1 MKTPVH
7 DPTRRSM
14 LLAGMAFALG
24 GCAGGPSRPSGPASS
39 ALRLIGEATL
49 PHKMSFAGTT
59 VGGLSALDFDPSRN
73 CWYALSDDRSA
84 LQPAR
89 LYTLRIPLAHGS
101 MGKPELLSMT
111 VLRQPDGTPYPS
123 QRAGGEV
130 ADPEGLRFHPG
141 TNTLLWTS
149 EGDRRM
155 GLAPFLREI
164 SLEGRHLRELELP
177 AMFRPTPTAGPRD
190 NLGFEGLAITPDGT
204 GAWAAMEGP
213 LIQDG
218 PTPGVGRPGGPCRLT
233 SWDVASGKPVRQV
246 AYMPD
251 AIPAAP
257 VPPGS
262 FADNGISEILMID
275 AHRMLVLER
284 AYMTGVGNSLRLYVI
299 DSRQGSD
306 TLSTPALREGS
317 FTACRKTL
325 VADLSAAGLS
335 RLDNTEG
342 MGWGPMLPG
351 GGRTLVIV
359 SDDNFNPGQITQF
372 AAFEF
377 KDNFS

>member
-1 MKTPVH
+1 
-7 DPTRRSM
+7 
-14 LLAGMAFALG
+14 
-24 GCAGGPSRPSGPASS
+24 
-39 ALRLIGEATL
+39 
-49 PHKMSFAGTT
+49 
-59 VGGLSALDFDPSRN
+59 
-73 CWYALSDDRSA
+73 
-84 LQPAR
+84 
-89 LYTLRIPLAHGS
+89 LRIAIARDS
-101 MGKPELLSMT
+101 MGQPEPLSMT

-123 QRAGGEV
+123 HRAGGEV
-130 ADPEGLRFHPG
+130 ADPEGLRFHPAKQ
-141 TNTLLWTS
+141 TLLWTS

-155 GLAPFLREI
+155 GLSPFLREI
-164 SLEGRHLRELELP
+164 GLDGRHLREFELP
-177 AMFRPTPTAGPRD
+177 AMFKPAAGAGPRD

-218 PTPGVGRPGGPCRLT
+218 PVPGVGRSGGPCRLT
-233 SWDVASGKPVRQV
+233 LWNVAGGKPVRQV

-257 VPPGS
+257 VPPGG

-275 AHRMLVLER
+275 ARRMLVLER

-299 DSRQGSD
+299 DATQGSD
-306 TLSTPALREGS
+306 TLDMPVLREGN
-317 FTACRKTL
+317 FAACRKTL
-325 VADLSAAGLS
+325 VADLSMAGLS

-377 KDNFS
+377 KDNLS